1 MRLEPRP
8 VESPRWSLTP
18 APLRHVYESTW
29 NLYRSC
35 AHIAGVN
42 DITADNLLPDQQQS
56 THHGPKEALPKL
68 MLGAI
73 GVVYG
78 DIGTSPLYAMKESF
92 LGPHPLT
99 VDRLHIFGVLSLI
112 FWSLMLI
119 VTTKYVAVAMRADN
133 KGEGGSFALL
143 SLIARNLGHKK
154 WAPTLVILGV
164 LATCLFY
171 GDAMITPAISVLSA
185 VEGLTIAEAPLQPL
199 VIPISI
205 AILVGLFLVQSR
217 GTAKVGV
224 LFGPVIL
231 VYLAVLAGLGLANIM
246 AHPEIV
252 GALSPTWAVKFFL
265 VNPKLA
271 FLALGSVFL
280 AVTGAETLYAD
291 MGHFGRKAIGFSW
304 LSLVYP
310 CLTINYLG
318 QGALLLGHPAA
329 AENPFYLMA
338 PDSLRLPL
346 VFIATAA
353 TIIASQAVISGAF
366 SVTHQAVQLGFLPRL
381 KTEHT
386 SAKAAGQ
393 IYIPAVNWGLLAMV
407 IVLVLGFRESGKLAS
422 AYGIAV
428 TGTMLITTM
437 MLAVLLFQVWRWN
450 RLLASV
456 VIGLFFVVDSAYFA
470 SNITKIPDG
479 GWFPLLVAAVSFTV
493 LTTWA
498 KGRQLMRQRLSEAAL
513 PLTVFIK
520 SVATSVHRVR
530 GTSVFLATSA
540 ETVPAALL
548 HNLKHNQ
555 VLHSRVLVLNVKVEE
570 VPHVSIDKRL
580 EVHDAG
586 HGFYR
591 VILHYGYMEEVDIP
605 RDLEKI
611 DTCGEPFTMMS
622 TSFFLGRQKLI
633 ASKRH
638 AGMALWREKLFAW
651 MLKNSE
657 SAMEFFKLPT
667 NRVVELGSQLQI

>member
-1 MRLEPRP
+1 
-8 VESPRWSLTP
+8 
-18 APLRHVYESTW
+18 
-29 NLYRSC
+29 
-35 AHIAGVN
+35 VN
-42 DITADNLLPDQQQS
+42 EITADNILPPDEGAA
-56 THHGPKEALPKL
+56 HHGPKDALPKL

-78 DIGTSPLYAMKESF
+78 DIGTSPLYTMKESF
-92 LGPHPLT
+92 LGPHPLA
-99 VDRLHIFGVLSLI
+99 VDRLHIFGVISLI
-112 FWSLMLI
+112 FWSLMLV
-119 VTTKYVAVAMRADN
+119 VTVKYVFVAMRADN

-143 SLIARNLGHKK
+143 SLIARNLSHKK
-154 WAPTLVILGV
+154 WAPALVMMGV

-185 VEGLTIAEAPLQPL
+185 VEGLTVVEAGLQPL
-199 VIPISI
+199 VIPI
-205 AILVGLFLVQSR
+205 AIGILIGLFFVQSR
-217 GTAKVGV
+217 GTAKVGNF
-224 LFGPVIL
+224 FGPVIL
-231 VYLAVLAGLGLANIM
+231 VYMAVLAALGVSNIM
-246 AHPEIV
+246 TQPEIV
-252 GALSPTWAVKFFL
+252 TALSPTWAAKFFL

-304 LSLVYP
+304 LGLVYP
-310 CLTINYLG
+310 CLMLNYIG
-318 QGALLLGHPAA
+318 QGALMLGDPKTAV
-329 AENPFYLMA
+329 NPFYLMA
-338 PDSLRLPL
+338 PDWARLPL
-346 VFIATAA
+346 VGIATAA

-381 KTEHT
+381 RTEHT

-393 IYIPAVNWGLLAMV
+393 IYTPAVNWGLLFMV
-407 IVLVLGFRESGKLAS
+407 IILVLGFRESGRLAS

-437 MLAVLLFQVWRWN
+437 MLAVLVFQVWRWN
-450 RLLASV
+450 KIFAAVTIGVFLL
-456 VIGLFFVVDSAYFA
+456 VDGTFFA

-479 GWFPLLVAAVSFTV
+479 GWFPLLVAAISFTV

-498 KGRQLMRQRLSEAAL
+498 KGRQLMRKRLSESAL
-513 PLTVFIK
+513 PLEVFIK
-520 SVATSVHRVR
+520 SAASSVHRVR
-530 GTSVFLATSA
+530 GTSVFLSTSA
-540 ETVPAALL
+540 DVVPAALL

-555 VLHSRVLVLNVKVEE
+555 VLHERVLILNVKVEE
-570 VPHVSIDKRL
+570 VPHFPAEKRL

-586 HGFYR
+586 QGFYR

-605 RDLEKI
+605 RDLARV
-611 DTCGEPFTMMS
+611 DTCGAPFSMMS

-633 ASKRH
+633 ASRK
-638 AGMALWREKLFAW
+638 APGMALWREKLFAW
-651 MLKNSE
+651 MLKSSE

>member
-1 MRLEPRP
+1 MRLARTL
-8 VESPRWSLTP
+8 VEMG
-18 APLRHVYESTW
+18 AAQSTW
-29 NLYRSC
+29 NLYAVP
-35 AHIAGVN
+35 AHIPAVN
-42 DITADNLLPDQQQS
+42 DISADNLLAADQAGA
-56 THHGPKEALPKL
+56 HRGPKEALPKL

-78 DIGTSPLYAMKESF
+78 DIGTSPLYTMKESF
-92 LGPHPLT
+92 LGPHPLA

-119 VTTKYVAVAMRADN
+119 VTVKYVLVAMRADN

-143 SLIARNLGHKK
+143 SLIARNLEGKK
-154 WAPTLVILGV
+154 WTSALVMLGV

-185 VEGLTIAEAPLQPL
+185 VEGLETVNVGFTPF
-199 VIPISI
+199 VIPASI
-205 AILVGLFLVQSR
+205 IILAGLFLVQSR
-217 GTAKVGV
+217 GTAKVGT

-231 VYLAVLAGLGLANIM
+231 VYLAALALLGVSNISK
-246 AHPEIV
+246 HVDVI
-252 GALSPTWAVKFFL
+252 GALNPYWAARFFL
-265 VNPKLA
+265 YNPKLA

-304 LSLVYP
+304 LTLVYP
-310 CLTINYLG
+310 CLVLNYLG
-318 QGALLLGHPAA
+318 QGALLIGTPAA
-329 AENPFYLMA
+329 ATNPFYLMA
-338 PDSLRLPL
+338 PDWARLPL
-346 VFIATAA
+346 VGIATVA

-381 KTEHT
+381 RTEHT
-386 SAKAAGQ
+386 SEKAAGQ

-407 IVLVLGFRESGKLAS
+407 IILVLGFRESGRLAS

-428 TGTMLITTM
+428 TGTMLITTV
-437 MLAVLLFQVWRWN
+437 MLGFLVFQVWNWN
-450 RLLASV
+450 KLLATAT
-456 VIGLFFVVDSAYFA
+456 IGIFLLVDGTYFA

-479 GWFPLLVAAVSFTV
+479 GWFPLLVAAISFTV

-498 KGRQLMRQRLSEAAL
+498 KGRQLMRQRLERDAL
-513 PLTVFIK
+513 PLPVFIK
-520 SVATSVHRVR
+520 SAAASVHRVK
-530 GTSVFLATSA
+530 GTSVFLSA
-540 ETVPAALL
+540 SANNVPAALL

-555 VLHSRVLVLNVKVEE
+555 VLHQRVILLNVKVEE
-570 VPHVSIDKRL
+570 VPHVPPEKRV

-591 VILHYGYMEEVDIP
+591 VILHYGFMEEVDIP
-605 RDLEKI
+605 RDLARI
-611 DTCGEPFTMMS
+611 NTCGEPFNMMS

-633 ASKRH
+633 ASKKVP
-638 AGMALWREKLFAW
+638 GMALWREKLFAW
-651 MLKNSE
+651 MLKSSE

-667 NRVVELGSQLQI
+667 NRVIELGSQLQI